1 MEKRGYSVYINGL
14 SKRQFHFFSSF
25 FFFNISSSRFY
36 FVDEYCF
43 RLVLFFFFFS
53 TCDYEREFW
62 FSNERF
68 KLLIGFLISIFFF
81 CFRDFSNWRV
91 SLALIELIL
100 CALRRFFF
108 FFFFI
113 FRNML
118 ARWWKC
124 LKAFEMWKR
133 IYKFHVTLYGIIRN
147 ESNLR
152 SLRKVFREK
161 LIDFNSNKF
170 GIV

>member
-43 RLVLFFFFFS
+43 RLVLFFFFFFS

-68 KLLIGFLISIFFF
+68 KLLIGFLISIFFFF

-108 FFFFI
+108 FFFSFFEI
-113 FRNML
+113 CL
-118 ARWWKC
+118 PDDESVWKH
-124 LKAFEMWKR
+124 LKCENGYINF
-133 IYKFHVTLYGIIRN
+133 TLRFMG
-147 ESNLR
+147 
-152 SLRKVFREK
+152 
-161 LIDFNSNKF
+161 
-170 GIV
+170 